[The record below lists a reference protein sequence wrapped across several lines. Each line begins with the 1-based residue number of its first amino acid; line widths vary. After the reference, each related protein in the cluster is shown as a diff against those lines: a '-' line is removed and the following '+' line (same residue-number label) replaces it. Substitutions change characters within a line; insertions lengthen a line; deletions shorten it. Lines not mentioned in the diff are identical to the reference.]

1 MNGYGQM
8 SRIRFKVRVRG
19 EYRQSEALANG
30 TNQKIH
36 TASRHALGPTR
47 VEKLRSLLVVD
58 PENGNVVEVGE
69 SFPNALEVPLLA
81 NS

>member
-1 MNGYGQM
+1 
-8 SRIRFKVRVRG
+8 
-19 EYRQSEALANG
+19 
-30 TNQKIH
+30 
-36 TASRHALGPTR
+36 
-47 VEKLRSLLVVD
+47 LLVVD